1 MLVPAIQQR
10 ESAISKSERG
20 KKTKHHL
27 LTHIYGI
34 RKKQTKKKPKRYW
47 WTYLQRKNR
56 DSDIENRLVD
66 IVAEGEGGKNWD
78 SSIGICTLYASSMFL
93 SWVITSLSNIS
104 SLAFFLMCFP
114 HDSYVLPQS
123 KSQVEMPCG
132 SFQHGVNIHL
142 FIYSTNTWWV
152 CIQGQTLS

>member
-20 KKTKHHL
+20 KK
-27 LTHIYGI
+27 
-34 RKKQTKKKPKRYW
+34 KQASFINTYIWNQEKTNKKKPKQYW
-47 WTYLQRKNR
+47 WNYLQRKNR